1 MKAVGFQHPLPLHHP
16 DALCDIE
23 LDTPSPG
30 PNDLLVRIHAVAV
43 NPVDTKVRASA
54 TPEAGQWR
62 VLGWDAVG
70 TIAAIGANVQ
80 GFAVGERVYY
90 AGALERQGS
99 NAEFQLVD
107 ARLAAHAPQSL
118 ADEDAAALP
127 LTALTAWEALFERLE
142 ISRPLPDG
150 APALLIVGAA
160 GGVGS
165 MAVQLARALTPL
177 TIIATASRPES
188 ADWVRQL
195 GAHHVIDHRQPL
207 AAQVEALGLGQP
219 GWVFSTTHSDQHWAQ
234 IAQLVAAQGKIALID
249 DPAALD
255 VRLLKRKSIS
265 LHWEFMFT
273 RSMFATADLA
283 RQGHILQQIADLID
297 RQQLRS
303 TRRETLGPINAATLR
318 QAHAR
323 MESGSAI
330 GKLVLQGF
338 APAE

>member
-1 MKAVGFQHPLPLHHP
+1 MKAVGFQRPLPLHHP

-70 TIAAIGANVQ
+70 TIAAIGTNVQ

-207 AAQVEALGLGQP
+207 AAQVEALALGQP

-234 IAQLVAAQGKIALID
+234 IAQLVAAQGKIVLID

-265 LHWEFMFT
+265 LYWEFMFT

-323 MESGSAI
+323 MESGSTI